1 MYFQKYSVAR
11 PGFGQWRGSRL
22 GFAGGVS
29 QGFGV
34 PPITLPA
41 LPKVVSVTFRNE
53 RGTVVDPDNCC
64 IDCGTPPKFGV
75 GPGGVPWPPP
85 FGRRIF
91 TLGVGRSGTASNGM
105 EMQFTIAGHRAGIEY
120 EIRRVRRHSFW
131 QRRGRTWTK
140 LESVLTDTNDDSPDN
155 KDECLTPIRNR
166 IFVIDAPGYAFA
178 PLPAPN
184 GVRWPTSNPRV
195 RADADATD
203 MVFRASFAEWVE
215 ARSPAQGIPWTV
227 ISPGPEGRIFW
238 YSTVWLVRDA
248 SNNWVLGPCSK
259 ISLGSL
265 SNAALDSPPVCYF
278 HMRRPA

>member
-1 MYFQKYSVAR
+1 
-11 PGFGQWRGSRL
+11 
-22 GFAGGVS
+22 
-29 QGFGV
+29 
-34 PPITLPA
+34 
-41 LPKVVSVTFRNE
+41 
-53 RGTVVDPDNCC
+53 
-64 IDCGTPPKFGV
+64 
-75 GPGGVPWPPP
+75 
-85 FGRRIF
+85 
-91 TLGVGRSGTASNGM
+91 M

-195 RADADATD
+195 LADADATD
-203 MVFRASFAEWVE
+203 VVFRASFAEWVE

-227 ISPGPEGRIFW
+227 ISPGPGGRIFW
-238 YSTVWLVRDA
+238 YSTVWLFRDA
-248 SNNWVLGPCSK
+248 SNKWVLGPCSK